1 MLCIYVSM
9 YVCMHVFI
17 CVCMYARVDGNTYT
31 NQTAPPPPTT
41 TKNKEKTTTKK
52 RPGVPTSTGSPCGG
66 GSHAT
71 AVHNLRRGRRF
82 FLGRFHFL
90 AHVCVCL
97 EACMSVECVFI
108 MRYRFLGWFLV
119 YAWNARD
126 FVLRFFFRRW
136 NCVCACVR
144 ACQHILVRLCSLKF
158 AFHAGGQNSVRA
170 CWYPS
175 RARLRDKNPADPKW
189 LRVKGRPR

>member
-1 MLCIYVSM
+1 MLCIYVSI

-17 CVCMYARVDGNTYT
+17 CVCMYVCTSRRKYIHKPNS
-31 NQTAPPPPTT
+31 TT
-41 TKNKEKTTTKK
+41 TTNDNKKQGKNNNKK

-119 YAWNARD
+119 YARNARD
-126 FVLRFFFRRW
+126 FVLRFFFSKMEL
-136 NCVCACVR
+136 CVCMRACVPAHSCPFMFLEIR
-144 ACQHILVRLCSLKF
+144 LPRRRSKQRQSLLVSLACT
-158 AFHAGGQNSVRA
+158 
-170 CWYPS
+170 
-175 RARLRDKNPADPKW
+175 PK
-189 LRVKGRPR
+189 RQESS